1 MAHRIRVWDLP
12 TRLFHW
18 LLALCVVG
26 LVVTGKVGG
35 AAMDWHARLGY
46 AVLAL
51 LLFRLAWG
59 FIGGHW
65 SRFATFLYAPR
76 SVGAYLAGR
85 GHPDH
90 LVGHNPLG
98 AGSVFA
104 LLLVLLVQVGTGLVS
119 DDEIAFT
126 GPLNRFVASSTG
138 LAATSYHKQ
147 WGQWLV
153 IALVLLHVAA
163 IVWYLV
169 KKRQNLVRPMI
180 VGDKEVGHAARS
192 SRDDAGSRIGALVV
206 LAVAAGVVAWIVG
219 LGTP

>member
-98 AGSVFA
+98 AGSGDMRSSGCLSRRCTRCTCRRRSA
-104 LLLVLLVQVGTGLVS
+104 RAGRRQRS
-119 DDEIAFT
+119 I
-126 GPLNRFVASSTG
+126 ASS
-138 LAATSYHKQ
+138 
-147 WGQWLV
+147 
-153 IALVLLHVAA
+153 
-163 IVWYLV
+163 
-169 KKRQNLVRPMI
+169 
-180 VGDKEVGHAARS
+180 
-192 SRDDAGSRIGALVV
+192 AG
-206 LAVAAGVVAWIVG
+206 
-219 LGTP
+219 